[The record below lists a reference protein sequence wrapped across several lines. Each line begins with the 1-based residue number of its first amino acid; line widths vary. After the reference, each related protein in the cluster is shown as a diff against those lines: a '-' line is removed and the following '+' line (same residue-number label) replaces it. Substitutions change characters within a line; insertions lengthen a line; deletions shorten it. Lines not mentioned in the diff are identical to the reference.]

1 MENNEIKKGLV
12 SVITPCYNTGKYVG
26 RLLDSILR
34 QTYPRIEMF
43 LVDDGSTDNTKTV
56 VEGYIPLFSKRG
68 YELTYIYQPNSGQS
82 AAINNGLKLVT
93 GEYLVWPDSDD
104 FYASDDAISRMVN
117 EFVISANNVGTV
129 RTQEL
134 LIEDRFDTINVIRIL
149 GKDAP
154 RTKDRISFF
163 EDCLFGSNDF
173 YYCPG
178 AYMIKFELFSKLTNR
193 EIYVQKDA
201 GQNLQILLPMLYT
214 YECVTIQEPL
224 YCVTERQT
232 SHSRGAYNGCENEI
246 RLRQAYLNTIIDVFN
261 SMKEMGEQER
271 KEYTYRVQRHSIR
284 LYIDVAIKYND
295 KKTALSYSS
304 LLNDKIYLGRKRRLK
319 IWLMKMG
326 ILNLAL
332 KLKRI
337 IE

>member
-1 MENNEIKKGLV
+1 MENNEEIKKGLV

-34 QTYPRIEMF
+34 QTYSRIEMF

-56 VEGYIPLFSKRG
+56 VEGYIPLFAKRG

-134 LIEDRFDTINVIRIL
+134 VIEDRFDTINVIRIL

-154 RTKDRISFF
+154 RTKDSILPF

-173 YYCPG
+173 YFGAG
-178 AYMIKFELFSKLTNR
+178 AYMIKFEYFSKLTNR

-201 GQNLQILLPMLYT
+201 GQNWQMLLPMLYS
-214 YECVTIQEPL
+214 YDCVTIQEPL
-224 YCVTERQT
+224 YYITERKN
-232 SHSRGAYNGCENEI
+232 SHSRGAYKGCENETQLKQ
-246 RLRQAYLNTIIDVFN
+246 RYLETTFRVIN
-261 SMKEMGEQER
+261 SLSEMSEQEQM
-271 KEYTYRVQRHSIR
+271 EYTFKRRKQIICEC
-284 LYIDVAIKYND
+284 IDVALRYGD
-295 KKTALSYSS
+295 KKEVRRYSQMLHDKKS
-304 LLNDKIYLGRKRRLK
+304 LGGKRRLK
-319 IWLMKMG
+319 ILLMNMG
-326 ILNLAL
+326 LLNLIL
-332 KLKRI
+332 KLCK
-337 IE
+337 